1 MTSDVQGNRPL
12 SEDELQELVASSDAG
27 ARNPVGA
34 VGLSLAVI
42 AVSWSVFQ
50 VILASPL
57 ANYLLPGAVNNNSRL
72 IHLAFA
78 LMLGFMAYPAMGRES
93 RNLISFALGH
103 LGTVLGLGAFT
114 VAVMVTVSPDI
125 SINVAVVIGAV
136 VALALVAPTFLNGTG
151 VATAVERIVSA
162 CGVFAA
168 IVVLFY
174 SAFAIL
180 GQYLLGSWNTTLQG
194 VALVLALAMGAW
206 FVLTYVRQ
214 WKTPES
220 GFVPVQD
227 WALAGAGVFVAIYGY
242 LNYQKIVDSGGLAD
256 DIDKFYALAGLLI
269 LFEAARRALG
279 PAMAIIATVFLA
291 YVFFGAS
298 DWVPE
303 VIRWKGASL
312 KKAMSH
318 MWITSEGVFGIAL
331 GVSTKFVF
339 LFVLFGALLDKAG
352 AGNYFIKMA
361 FGALGHLRGGPAKAA
376 VVGSAAT
383 GLISGSSIANVVTT
397 GTFTIPLMK
406 RVGFSSEQA
415 GSVEVASSVNGQIM
429 PPVMGA
435 AAFLMVEYVG
445 ISYVEVITHAFLPAA
460 ISYIALVYIVHLEAV
475 KRNMPTLGNREV
487 HMTRTILGMAS
498 FFAVFAGLCYG
509 SQFPVEAAY
518 RWAPSIAGFLMFG
531 VVFAIYL
538 ALVAL
543 ASGIDDLEPDD
554 PNAEEIE
561 LPDISKIYKAGLHY
575 MLPIVVLVYFLM
587 IEQKSPGLSAFWAT
601 ALLFVILLTQKP
613 IKAIFRKQS
622 NMMPTFVEGCHDLW
636 SGLIDGSRNMIGIA
650 LATATAGVI
659 VGTVTLTGVGQVM
672 AELVET
678 MAYGLTYLSAMAV
691 HAISPLTDFVGI
703 TSFQG
708 TVAERAA
715 DMTGTILVFVLI
727 CVGLLSL
734 VLGMGLPTTA
744 NYIVVSSLMA
754 GVVVELGAQS
764 GLIVPLIAVHLFV
777 FYFGIMAD
785 VTPPVGLASFAAAA
799 VSGGDAIRTGFVAF
813 FYSLRTVAL
822 PFVFIFNTDLLLI
835 DVTWVQGIMVAISAT
850 IAILVFTAGTM
861 GYFVTRS
868 RLYESFLLVFVA
880 FALFRPDFFMNRIM
894 PPHTEV
900 APTELVQALG
910 AAEAGQQL
918 RLTIEGPDFDTGEIA
933 STTLI
938 VEAIEGLDG
947 AALAEKAGLIL
958 LPEGSQMN
966 LDAPGFGTPAEQDL
980 GSFDFYGDTPVFVKE
995 ILAPVDQLPKELVFI
1010 PALLLLGLIAMMQR
1024 GRVRREGDP
1033 A

>member
-1 MTSDVQGNRPL
+1 MTSDAQGNRPL
-12 SEDELQELVASSDAG
+12 SEEELQELVASSDAG
-27 ARNPVGA
+27 ARNPVGS
-34 VGLSLAVI
+34 VGLFLAIVAVI
-42 AVSWSVFQ
+42 WSVFQ
-50 VILASPL
+50 VILASPMS
-57 ANYLLPGAVNNNSRL
+57 NILLPGSVVNNSRQ

-78 LMLGFMAYPAMGRES
+78 LFLAYAAYPALKS
-93 RNLISFALGH
+93 SPRNYIPIQDWLFAL
-103 LGTVLGLGAFT
+103 
-114 VAVMVTVSPDI
+114 
-125 SINVAVVIGAV
+125 IGA
-136 VALALVAPTFLNGTG
+136 
-151 VATAVERIVSA
+151 
-162 CGVFAA
+162 A
-168 IVVLFY
+168 I
-174 SAFAIL
+174 
-180 GQYLLGSWNTTLQG
+180 
-194 VALVLALAMGAW
+194 AM
-206 FVLTYVRQ
+206 
-214 WKTPES
+214 
-220 GFVPVQD
+220 
-227 WALAGAGVFVAIYGY
+227 YGY
-242 LNYQKIVDSGGLAD
+242 IFYQKIVDSGGLAD
-256 DIDKFYALAGLLI
+256 DMDKWFALAGLVL

-279 PAMAIIATVFLA
+279 PAMAIIATIFLA
-291 YVFFGAS
+291 YVFFGSS

-406 RVGFSSEQA
+406 RVGFTNEQA

-475 KRNMPTLGNREV
+475 KRNMPTLGNRV
-487 HMTRTILGMAS
+487 VSMGRTIGGMAL
-498 FFAVFAGLCYG
+498 FFAGFAGLCYG
-509 SQFPVEAAY
+509 VQFPVQWIVAAMPEASGLMLSALLVLAY
-518 RWAPSIAGFLMFG
+518 VGLLW
-531 VVFAIYL
+531 
-538 ALVAL
+538 L
-543 ASGIDDLEPDD
+543 ASGVDDLVPDD
-554 PNAEEIE
+554 PNAKTVE
-561 LPDISKIYKAGLHY
+561 LPVVAEIYKAGLHY
-575 MLPIVVLVYFLM
+575 LLPIIVLVYFLM

-613 IKAIFRKQS
+613 LKAIFRGQ
-622 NMMPTFVEGCHDLW
+622 NTVANAFAEGVSDLW
-636 SGLIDGSRNMIGIA
+636 HGLIDGARNMIGIA

-672 AELVET
+672 SELVE
-678 MAYGLTYLSAMAV
+678 
-691 HAISPLTDFVGI
+691 FVSG
-703 TSFQG
+703 G
-708 TVAERAA
+708 NL
-715 DMTGTILVFVLI
+715 ILMLVM
-727 CVGLLSL
+727 VGLLSL

-799 VSGGDAIRTGFVAF
+799 VSGGDAIRTGFTAF

-835 DVTWVQGIMVAISAT
+835 DVGWVQGILVAISAT

-861 GYFVTRS
+861 GYFVSRS
-868 RLYESFLLVFVA
+868 RIYESILLIFAA
-880 FALFRPDFFMNRIM
+880 FALFRPDFFMDRVM
-894 PPHTEV
+894 PPFAEV
-900 APTELVQALG
+900 APAELVQAVD
-910 AAEAGQQL
+910 AAAAGDEMRITVQ
-918 RLTIEGPDFDTGEIA
+918 GPDFDTSEIK
-933 STTLI
+933 STTL
-938 VEAIEGLDG
+938 VLAADGTAGQQLVDSFGLLLLEEDG
-947 AALAEKAGLIL
+947 MVK
-958 LPEGSQMN
+958 
-966 LDAPGFGTPAEQDL
+966 LDEPMFGTPAAPSLE
-980 GSFDFYGDTPVFVKE
+980 SFDFYGDEPVQ
-995 ILAPVDQLPKELVFI
+995 IIAIQAPASQLPKELIFI
-1010 PALLLLGLIAMMQR
+1010 PALLLVGLIALLQR
-1024 GRVRREGDP
+1024 GRSREQEGIP
-1033 A
+1033 V

>member
-1 MTSDVQGNRPL
+1 MTSDAQGNRPL
-12 SEDELQELVASSDAG
+12 SEEELQELVASSDAG
-27 ARNPVGA
+27 ARNPAGS
-34 VGLSLAVI
+34 VGLFLAIVAVI
-42 AVSWSVFQ
+42 WSVFQ
-50 VILASPL
+50 VILASPVS
-57 ANYLLPGAVNNNSRL
+57 NMLLPGSVVNNSRQ

-78 LMLGFMAYPAMGRES
+78 ISLAYAAYPAFKS
-93 RNLISFALGH
+93 
-103 LGTVLGLGAFT
+103 
-114 VAVMVTVSPDI
+114 SPRGQIPIQDWI
-125 SINVAVVIGAV
+125 
-136 VALALVAPTFLNGTG
+136 
-151 VATAVERIVSA
+151 
-162 CGVFAA
+162 
-168 IVVLFY
+168 
-174 SAFAIL
+174 FAIL
-180 GQYLLGSWNTTLQG
+180 GAAI
-194 VALVLALAMGAW
+194 AL
-206 FVLTYVRQ
+206 
-214 WKTPES
+214 
-220 GFVPVQD
+220 
-227 WALAGAGVFVAIYGY
+227 YGY
-242 LNYQKIVDSGGLAD
+242 IFYQKIVDSGGLAD
-256 DIDKFYALAGLLI
+256 DMDKWFALAGLIL

-279 PAMAIIATVFLA
+279 PAMAIIATIFLA
-291 YVFFGAS
+291 YVFFGS
-298 DWVPE
+298 SEWVPE

-406 RVGFSSEQA
+406 RVGFTSEQA

-475 KRNMPTLGNREV
+475 KRNMPTLGNRV
-487 HMTRTILGMAS
+487 VSMGRTIGGMAL
-498 FFAVFAGLCYG
+498 FFAGFAGLCYG
-509 SQFPVEAAY
+509 VQFPVQWIVAAM
-518 RWAPSIAGFLMFG
+518 PD
-531 VVFAIYL
+531 
-538 ALVAL
+538 
-543 ASGIDDLEPDD
+543 ASGLMLSALLVLTYIGLLWLAAGADDLVPDD
-554 PNAEEIE
+554 PNSEKVE
-561 LPDISKIYKAGLHY
+561 LPVVSEIYKAGLHY
-575 MLPIVVLVYFLM
+575 LLPIIVLVYFLM

-613 IKAIFRKQS
+613 LKAIFRGQ
-622 NMMPTFVEGCHDLW
+622 NTAANAFVEGVTDLW
-636 SGLIDGSRNMIGIA
+636 NGLIDGARNMIGIA

-672 AELVET
+672 SELVEF
-678 MAYGLTYLSAMAV
+678 
-691 HAISPLTDFVGI
+691 ISGGNL
-703 TSFQG
+703 
-708 TVAERAA
+708 
-715 DMTGTILVFVLI
+715 ILMLVM
-727 CVGLLSL
+727 VGLLSL

-799 VSGGDAIRTGFVAF
+799 VSGGDAIRTGFTAF

-835 DVTWVQGIMVAISAT
+835 DVTWAQGILVAISAT

-861 GYFVTRS
+861 GYFVS
-868 RLYESFLLVFVA
+868 RNRIYESILLIFAA
-880 FALFRPDFFMNRIM
+880 FALFRPDFFMDRVM
-894 PPHTEV
+894 PPFADV
-900 APTELVQALG
+900 PPTQLVQALDTAEPG
-910 AAEAGQQL
+910 AEF
-918 RLTIEGPDFDTGEIA
+918 RITVEGPDFDTGEIK
-933 STTLI
+933 STTMVLTADGSGGQQA
-938 VEAIEGLDG
+938 VDAYGLLLLEEDG
-947 AALAEKAGLIL
+947 MMK
-958 LPEGSQMN
+958 
-966 LDAPGFGTPAEQDL
+966 LDEPMFGTPAAPNLE
-980 GSFDFYGDTPVFVKE
+980 SFDFYADEPVQ
-995 ILAPVDQLPKELVFI
+995 IQAIQAPASQLPKELVFI
-1010 PALLLLGLIAMMQR
+1010 PALLLVALIALLQR
-1024 GRVRREGDP
+1024 GRAREQEGVP